1 MQYDS
6 VENNILAKE
15 TVIPL
20 IEYVRHPD
28 RTNDFEKQMIL
39 MDAINVV
46 LSSSV
51 DAVQENS
58 DYVFKFKNVDVGE
71 FDENGNNPTLELII
85 KALKLHILPLNGI
98 DGVGEG
104 AQPDASI
111 LEGPLNQNE
120 VRQLLEYLTE
130 QLEES

>member
-6 VENNILAKE
+6 VENNIVAKE

-111 LEGPLNQNE
+111 LEVPLNQNE